1 MNAPH
6 ESWKDIAVL
15 FAMLKIIIQTLLYS
29 PSFTANDIDRYY
41 IRFFL
46 VNAILALL
54 REEGV
59 FIEAATRGVQLKKVF
74 LEISQNSQENT
85 CVSVSFLIK
94 LQAWGITGVFLWIL
108 WNF

>member
-1 MNAPH
+1 MSDWVVNAPH

-15 FAMLKIIIQTLLYS
+15 FVMLKIIIKTLPYS
-29 PSFTANDIDRYY
+29 ASLAANDIDRYY

-46 VNAILALL
+46 VNVILALL

-74 LEISQNSQENT
+74 LEISQNSQ
-85 CVSVSFLIK
+85 
-94 LQAWGITGVFLWIL
+94 
-108 WNF
+108 